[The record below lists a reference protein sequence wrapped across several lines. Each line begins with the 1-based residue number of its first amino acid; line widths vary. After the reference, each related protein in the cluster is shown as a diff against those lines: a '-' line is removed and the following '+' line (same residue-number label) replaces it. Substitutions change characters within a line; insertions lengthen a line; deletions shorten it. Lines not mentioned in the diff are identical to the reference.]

1 MEENAAHSRAA
12 SSRGSKEHCLPRA
25 LAACVRHPALL
36 WVLVDVF
43 VETMVAAQTLCQ
55 GSDFWSGL
63 RFLVT
68 ANSHVAP
75 EQNPLSYRCCRS
87 LSSPLNPSRRG
98 WVVPPAPS
106 WGTRRSFTRC
116 LATVEAKKDTIACS
130 GASLGSPLEPGSF
143 LEAAQEHAAP
153 AIGPT
158 LN

>member
-43 VETMVAAQTLCQ
+43 VS
-55 GSDFWSGL
+55 SDRNHGGCSDLVSGL

-153 AIGPT
+153 AISPT